1 MRHPVSSRRSSI
13 KWNMSSEGGKV
24 IVHSES
30 YSGRTIHQNRYL
42 ILDLGRE
49 VGTLCASDL
58 IGDWSADLKGPGPGP
73 QRYGTAAQLEL
84 ERLSTTMEYH
94 FPIASNLT
102 SRLVNVEGSRE
113 LPSPLALAGSFC
125 IVMVVTHL
133 ATAGYIAWNALSG
146 RWSKYALCKN
156 PDRTN
161 HPQLYVDGALNFLKD
176 VTLILLPALTW

>member
-1 MRHPVSSRRSSI
+1 MTRCHRVAEE
-13 KWNMSSEGGKV
+13 MA
-24 IVHSES
+24 VH
-30 YSGRTIHQNRYL
+30 
-42 ILDLGRE
+42 
-49 VGTLCASDL
+49 A
-58 IGDWSADLKGPGPGP
+58 P
-73 QRYGTAAQLEL
+73 
-84 ERLSTTMEYH
+84 
-94 FPIASNLT
+94 FASNLT
-102 SRLVNVEGSRE
+102 SKLVNVEGSRE

>member
-1 MRHPVSSRRSSI
+1 
-13 KWNMSSEGGKV
+13 
-24 IVHSES
+24 
-30 YSGRTIHQNRYL
+30 
-42 ILDLGRE
+42 
-49 VGTLCASDL
+49 
-58 IGDWSADLKGPGPGP
+58 
-73 QRYGTAAQLEL
+73 
-84 ERLSTTMEYH
+84 MEYH

-102 SRLVNVEGSRE
+102 SKLVNVEGSRE
-113 LPSPLALAGSFC
+113 LPSPLALASSFC

>member
-1 MRHPVSSRRSSI
+1 M
-13 KWNMSSEGGKV
+13 
-24 IVHSES
+24 ES
-30 YSGRTIHQNRYL
+30 YLRRCHRVAEEMAVHGPTI
-42 ILDLGRE
+42 
-49 VGTLCASDL
+49 T
-58 IGDWSADLKGPGPGP
+58 
-73 QRYGTAAQLEL
+73 
-84 ERLSTTMEYH
+84 
-94 FPIASNLT
+94 SNLT
-102 SRLVNVEGSRE
+102 SKLVNVEGSK

>member
-1 MRHPVSSRRSSI
+1 
-13 KWNMSSEGGKV
+13 
-24 IVHSES
+24 
-30 YSGRTIHQNRYL
+30 
-42 ILDLGRE
+42 
-49 VGTLCASDL
+49 
-58 IGDWSADLKGPGPGP
+58 
-73 QRYGTAAQLEL
+73 
-84 ERLSTTMEYH
+84 MEYH

-102 SRLVNVEGSRE
+102 SKLV
-113 LPSPLALAGSFC
+113 PAASPLALAGSFC